1 MPNEF
6 QQSAMNAAGKNW
18 AVISATCATVFSGM
32 ANFFEAIQPLL
43 GSLTSLLALA
53 LTYLL
58 FKKKD
63 KLLEKEIEL
72 KDAQIKAISDRKQ
85 DREDKN

>member
-6 QQSAMNAAGKNW
+6 QQSVMSVAGKNW
-18 AVISATCATVFSGM
+18 GVITATCATVFSGM

-43 GSLTSLLALA
+43 GSLTSLFALA
-53 LTYLL
+53 ITYLL

-63 KLLEKEIEL
+63 RLLEREIEL
-72 KDAQIKAISDRKQ
+72 KDAQIKAIGDRKQ
-85 DREDKN
+85 DKEPV